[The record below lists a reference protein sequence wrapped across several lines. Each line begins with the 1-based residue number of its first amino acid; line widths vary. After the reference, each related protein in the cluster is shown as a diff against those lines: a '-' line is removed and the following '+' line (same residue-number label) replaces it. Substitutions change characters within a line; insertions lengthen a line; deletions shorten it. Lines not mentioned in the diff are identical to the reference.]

1 MPATRRS
8 ILAALLAAHETHGA
22 LAGLPVPRLRE
33 QLDLPPGVIM
43 RTLSDLIDEKL
54 VKLARSQDHNLA
66 AALTEAGLGSAR
78 QHQEA
83 PLDAV
88 RKTVE

>member
-8 ILAALLAAHETHGA
+8 ILAALLAAHETPG
-22 LAGLPVPRLRE
+22 GLPVPRLRE
-33 QLDLPPGVIM
+33 QLGLPPGIVM

-66 AALTEAGLGSAR
+66 ATLTDAGLGFAR
-78 QHQEA
+78 QHQGP
-83 PLDAV
+83 PLETL
-88 RKTVE
+88 RKTDG